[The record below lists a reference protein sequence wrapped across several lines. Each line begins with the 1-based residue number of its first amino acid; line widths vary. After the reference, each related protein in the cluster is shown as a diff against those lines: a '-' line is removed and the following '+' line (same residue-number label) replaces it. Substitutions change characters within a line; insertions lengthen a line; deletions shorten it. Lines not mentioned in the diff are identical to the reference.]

1 MKKRIFM
8 FLAAAMVAMY
18 AHAEPTVTDVTADK
32 KVQANGTYKLLRDA
46 QADLGAVAYDNRG
59 MRVTVVDLHDKVQLW
74 EGGPYWATT
83 NIGAENPEDYG
94 YYFWWGDTG
103 ARSWKKRCCPI
114 RCSWW
119 E

>member
-8 FLAAAMVAMY
+8 FLAAAMVAMC

-46 QADLGAVAYDNRG
+46 QAEHGAVAYDNRG

-94 YYFWWGDTG
+94 YYFWWGDTVG
-103 ARSWKKRCCPI
+103 YK
-114 RCSWW
+114 
-119 E
+119 